1 MTPRE
6 KDEFIVIL
14 PLAEFGNIS
23 VPIALENDLKAIT
36 VCVWLQTNQSVVD
49 ITYWTKLADC
59 PEESAL
65 GINLNSTITVTV
77 LEEKWCVVLDT

>member
-1 MTPRE
+1 MYTVTSRE

-23 VPIALENDLKAIT
+23 VPVTLVNDPKAVT

-77 LEEKWCVVLDT
+77 LEEEW

>member
-1 MTPRE
+1 MTLYTLTSRE

-23 VPIALENDLKAIT
+23 VPVALVYYPKAVT

-49 ITYWTKLADC
+49 ITY
-59 PEESAL
+59 
-65 GINLNSTITVTV
+65 
-77 LEEKWCVVLDT
+77 

>member
-1 MTPRE
+1 MALYTVTSRE

-23 VPIALENDLKAIT
+23 VPVPLVNDLKAVT

-49 ITYWTKLADC
+49 ITY
-59 PEESAL
+59 
-65 GINLNSTITVTV
+65 
-77 LEEKWCVVLDT
+77 